1 MKYLQLLLLILV
13 VAVNSELAESED
25 DLNWSEEEDGLE
37 SERQL
42 KRMVQLVSPLM
53 HIFRQF
59 RHERS
64 IFVDPIA
71 PAKVN
76 RTRRNTYSRLR
87 RFLNRVWLDNYA
99 DESYDYGNG
108 YGEDYN
114 DYNTNEPAKQG
125 RYNRGYGGD
134 NGGDYGGG
142 YGGSGGGSG
151 GGYGGSG
158 GGSGGGYGGSGGGYG
173 GGGDTSGSG
182 CCNSM
187 LSGSMGNNFLP
198 ILALTALSALLLF
211 LLAVSTTTT
220 SSTGKRKRRDDTYID
235 DIGNPNIT
243 VCRTGVRPES
253 STSALQ

>member
-1 MKYLQLLLLILV
+1 LLLLVLV
-13 VAVNSELAESED
+13 VAVNSELTESED

-59 RHERS
+59 RQKRS
-64 IFVDPIA
+64 IFDDPLA

-87 RFLNRVWLDNYA
+87 RFLNRVWLDSYA
-99 DESYDYGNG
+99 DESYDYGNN
-108 YGEDYN
+108 YGEDYS

-125 RYNRGYGGD
+125 RYNRYGAGSGGSGGGYGGD

-142 YGGSGGGSG
+142 YGGSGGS
-151 GGYGGSG
+151 YGGSG
-158 GGSGGGYGGSGGGYG
+158 SSYG

-182 CCNSM
+182 CCN
-187 LSGSMGNNFLP
+187 SMGNNFLP
-198 ILALTALSALLLF
+198 ILALTALSALLLY

-220 SSTGKRKRRDDTYID
+220 SATGKRKRRDDTYID

-243 VCRTGVRPES
+243 VYRTGVRPES